1 MGAFL
6 CYIMRPMTTNESII
20 TDIQI
25 TLTHHDKTLTEL
37 SDVLNAQWREIEN
50 LKRQLNI
57 ANTKI
62 SELESNIGDGMDT
75 SNVKPPHW

>member
-1 MGAFL
+1 M
-6 CYIMRPMTTNESII
+6 

-25 TLTHHDKTLTEL
+25 TLSHHDKTLAEL

-50 LKRQLNI
+50 LKRQLNV

-62 SELESNIGDGMDT
+62 SELESNIGDGADT